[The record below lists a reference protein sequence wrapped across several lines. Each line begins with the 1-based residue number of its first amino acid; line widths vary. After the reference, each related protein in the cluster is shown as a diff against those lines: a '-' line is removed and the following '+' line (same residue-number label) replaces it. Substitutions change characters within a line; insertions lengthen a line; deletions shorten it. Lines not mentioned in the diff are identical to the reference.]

1 MKIKK
6 LLAMTLSVLL
16 MTGMFAGCGKKEETS
31 AVPQNQQQQQAEGK
45 KDENVVITLGCWGS
59 SPAETKL
66 LDDQIQAFQ
75 NANPNITIKKM
86 VMSGDYLQAI
96 QAKIASKT
104 EPDVYYLDVALASNF
119 ISKGVLEPLDS
130 YIDQE
135 DLKDFQPN
143 LLQGFQAD
151 GKTYGLPKDYNTLAL
166 FYNKEMFEKA
176 GVKVP
181 TTWAELEEAAK
192 KLTQGKVKGL
202 SLPNDAQRFNA
213 FILQAG
219 GKINDGDKPAFN
231 TSEAAK
237 GLDFYYSLLKKG
249 YAATPKDLGDGWSGD
264 SLAHGNAAMVIEGGW
279 MIPFMNEAAPNVK
292 YGIAKL
298 PKGDQEAGLAFT
310 VAYVMSKNSKNK
322 EAAAKVI
329 KFLTGKEAQKM
340 VADSGLAIPSRISM
354 ANEYAKNFPE
364 RVPLVEMTSVSK
376 VANYGLNGS
385 KILDALGKAGE
396 KLQLGQ
402 VKDAKTALEEAA
414 NSIK

>member
-1 MKIKK
+1 MSLKKITA
-6 LLAMTLSVLL
+6 LITAVLL
-16 MTGMFAGCGKKEETS
+16 ITGVFAGCGKTKETTQTS
-31 AVPQNQQQQQAEGK
+31 QQNQQAQQTQEQ
-45 KDENVVITLGCWGS
+45 NIIITLGCWAS

-75 NANPNITIKKM
+75 NENPNITIKKT
-86 VMSGDYLQAI
+86 VITGDYLQGI
-96 QAKIASKT
+96 QAKIASQT

-119 ISKGVLEPLDS
+119 ISKGVILPLDD
-130 YIDQE
+130 YLDKE

-143 LLQGFQAD
+143 LLAGYQKD

-166 FYNKEMFEKA
+166 FYNKDMFDKA
-176 GVKVP
+176 KLQPP

-192 KLTQGKVKGL
+192 KLTSGKVKGIA
-202 SLPNDAQRFNA
+202 LPNDAQRFNA

-219 GKINDGDKPAFN
+219 GQINDGDTPVFN
-231 TSEAAK
+231 TPEAAK
-237 GLDFYYSLLKKG
+237 GLDFYYSLIKKG
-249 YAATPKDLGDGWSGD
+249 YAATPKDLGDGWAGD

-279 MIPFMNEAAPNVK
+279 MIPFMKESAPNVK

-298 PKGDQEAGLAFT
+298 PKGDKEGDLAFT
-310 VAYVMSKNSKNK
+310 VAYVMSKNTKHK

-354 ANEYAKNFPE
+354 GEEYVKNFPE
-364 RVPLVEMTSVSK
+364 RKPLVDMTLVSK
-376 VANYGLNGS
+376 VANYGINGS

-396 KLQLGQ
+396 KIQLGQ
-402 VKDAKTALEEAA
+402 VPDAKAALEEAF
-414 NSIK
+414 NTVK